1 MKSSISRLPGL
12 YLVDHH
18 FDVPLDYQEPSKGE
32 KGEIKIFAREAISID
47 NVNRS
52 NMPWLIFFQGG
63 PGYHSPR
70 PFANSGWFKRALR
83 DFRVLLLDQRG
94 TGRSTPVT
102 YQTMENIETDQAKA
116 DYLKNFRADSIVKD
130 AEFIRKE
137 LVGDE
142 GGWYGLGQSYGGF
155 CLTHYLSAYPES
167 LSGCLIT
174 GGIPPVG
181 VAVDDVYRATYKRCL
196 KKNRQYYER
205 YPDDEARVRT
215 IVEFLSENL
224 VLLPGGGRLTAERFQ
239 QLGIAFG
246 MSDGFE
252 QVHYLVEDAFVSVN
266 GRKELSFGFLRGF
279 EQLQSFET
287 NPIYV
292 LLHEAIYC
300 ENQASNWS
308 AHRVRE
314 EFPQFS
320 SEGIDG
326 GTRVNFTGEMIYP
339 WMLEQY
345 DYLAPLKETANI
357 LAEFKDWP
365 ALYDQE
371 QLRKNKVPVKALVY
385 NDDMY
390 VERAFSEKVADV
402 MGNTTLWMTNE
413 YEHNGLRQDGYRIV
427 DRLLA
432 MLRGEV

>member
-1 MKSSISRLPGL
+1 
-12 YLVDHH
+12 
-18 FDVPLDYQEPSKGE
+18 
-32 KGEIKIFAREAISID
+32 
-47 NVNRS
+47 
-52 NMPWLIFFQGG
+52 
-63 PGYHSPR
+63 
-70 PFANSGWFKRALR
+70 
-83 DFRVLLLDQRG
+83 
-94 TGRSTPVT
+94 
-102 YQTMENIETDQAKA
+102 
-116 DYLKNFRADSIVKD
+116 
-130 AEFIRKE
+130 
-137 LVGDE
+137 
-142 GGWYGLGQSYGGF
+142 
-155 CLTHYLSAYPES
+155 
-167 LSGCLIT
+167 
-174 GGIPPVG
+174 
-181 VAVDDVYRATYKRCL
+181 
-196 KKNRQYYER
+196 
-205 YPDDEARVRT
+205 
-215 IVEFLSENL
+215 
-224 VLLPGGGRLTAERFQ
+224 
-239 QLGIAFG
+239 

-390 VERAFSEKVADV
+390 VEREFSEKVADA